1 MVTDV
6 HDRIAPVLATPAKA
20 AAKVAI
26 GKPRRRWLPS
36 PLTIRIL
43 ALNVPALGIL
53 LGGALFLG
61 QYREGLVET
70 KIGSLMAEGAIIAA
84 ALGESATPPETLQ
97 FDRDVA
103 RQLVRRLASTGAS
116 RARLFDADGFL
127 VADSQGLGPAA
138 LAVRA
143 QTLPEPGSEGTL
155 PP

>member
-43 ALNVPALGIL
+43 ALNVPAPGIL

-127 VADSQGLGPAA
+127 VADSQGLGQIG
-138 LAVRA
+138 RA
-143 QTLPEPGSEGTL
+143 HV
-155 PP
+155 